1 MDLIRLQNGGSVWCD
16 AGGSLVGMA
25 WKMQHLAGVVQGRR
39 RGECMNHYRP
49 LRGQW
54 KMIGRVN
61 HLCIMVAQSYRLKRA
76 SRCLSR
82 DRSAFQIV
90 RILDIASNGG

>member
-1 MDLIRLQNGGSVWCD
+1 MWCD
-16 AGGSLVGMA
+16 AGGSLVRMGMEDE
-25 WKMQHLAGVVQGRR
+25 HLARVVQGRG

-54 KMIGRVN
+54 KRIGRVN

-90 RILDIASNGG
+90 RILDIASIGG